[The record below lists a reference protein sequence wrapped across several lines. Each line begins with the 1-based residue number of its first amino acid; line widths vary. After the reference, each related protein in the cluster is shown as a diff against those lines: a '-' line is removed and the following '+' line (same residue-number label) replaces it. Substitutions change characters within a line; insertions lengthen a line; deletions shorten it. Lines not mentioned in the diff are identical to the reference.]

1 MLHLY
6 KKLSLV
12 DVVNFLFWLAIFIFY
27 LISFPVSDY
36 KLHGFILLT
45 GLLVFMIII
54 IKIRHKTS
62 LPKWQK
68 LLLLIY
74 PAFFLAMIFDSIHL
88 VLPYINSNVY
98 DKELYE
104 IDHWL
109 LGVNPTVWIEQFIN
123 PALTELM
130 YILYFFYFP
139 MPLIILG
146 YLYLNKKYKELD
158 KSLVFMLITY
168 YGAYLL
174 YFLVPALGPRFYPE
188 LLQQQSVSLKGL
200 WLTDT
205 IRNTISSLEHNKF
218 DAFPSLHTA
227 ISLATI
233 IIIAQYRKKWLWFFI
248 PVLIGIL
255 ISLIYCRYHYF
266 IDIIGGVF
274 WTLIAF
280 AITEKY
286 YEKLYQKYFV
296 AFFNEEMRM

>member
-1 MLHLY
+1 MLNLY

-12 DVVNFLFWLAIFIFY
+12 DVVNLIFWLAIFIFY
-27 LISFPVSDY
+27 IISFPVSIY
-36 KLHGFILLT
+36 KLHGFLLLS
-45 GLLVFMIII
+45 GLLVFMAYI
-54 IKIRHKTS
+54 IKIRQ
-62 LPKWQK
+62 LPNQKKWQK
-68 LLLLIY
+68 ILLLMY
-74 PAFFLAMIFDSIHL
+74 PAIFLVMIFDGIHL
-88 VLPYINSNVY
+88 VLPYINSHVY
-98 DKELYE
+98 DQELYE
-104 IDHWL
+104 IDRWL

-123 PALTELM
+123 PYVTELM

-146 YLYLNKKYKELD
+146 YLYKQNKFKELD
-158 KSLVFMLITY
+158 KALVFMFLTY

-174 YFLVPALGPRFYPE
+174 YFLVPALGPRYYPE
-188 LLQQQSVSLKGL
+188 LVAQQKVSLNGL
-200 WLTDT
+200 WLTDI

-233 IIIAQYRKKWLWFFI
+233 MIIVQYRKKWLWFFI

-266 IDIIGGVF
+266 IDIIAGVV

-286 YEKLYQKYFV
+286 YDRFYQKYFV
-296 AFFNEEMRM
+296 TFVR